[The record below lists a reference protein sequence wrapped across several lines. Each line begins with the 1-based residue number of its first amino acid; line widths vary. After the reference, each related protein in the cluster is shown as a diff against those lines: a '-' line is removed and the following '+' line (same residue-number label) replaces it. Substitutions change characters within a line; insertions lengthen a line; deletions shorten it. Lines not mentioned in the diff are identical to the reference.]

1 METDYSYQ
9 QEPIGSWLA
18 PDFDQLLIWASETG
32 ASDIN
37 LVPNAPV
44 WARLHGKW
52 LMVTQ
57 NVISS
62 DEIMGIIDS
71 ISSNPSASAMLKG
84 GEDLDFA
91 YEIKLNKLERIRFR
105 ANATACKDGFVI
117 GASLVMRTMPSLP
130 PRLEELNVEEEILSA
145 AFPNNGLVLVTGVM
159 GSGKSTLLASILRHV
174 RETQPRHV
182 LTYEHPI
189 EFDLMSVE
197 NPAGPLVQTEIP
209 VHLADFQ
216 RTSKNAARRA
226 ADVILVGESRDRET
240 LRGMIEAA
248 EIGVAAYSTVH
259 TRSVA
264 ETASRII
271 NVFPDSMQHQ
281 IASTLISSLRLIIQ
295 QRLLPCKNGGR
306 VPVKE
311 WLVFDSALRNT
322 LFDTRMTDLIPTIR
336 RMVEKYGETLLE
348 NAEKKFKQGLI
359 HEQDLNAIK
368 HEQEAL
374 EYVA

>member
-1 METDYSYQ
+1 MDTDCTYK
-9 QEPIGSWLA
+9 QEPIGSWL
-18 PDFDQLLIWASETG
+18 PQDFDGLLIWASGLG

-37 LVPNAPV
+37 LLPNSPIWV
-44 WARLHGKW
+44 RIHGQW
-52 LMVTQ
+52 QTITQ
-57 NVISS
+57 NILAS
-62 DEIMGIIDS
+62 DEIMGLVDS

-91 YEIKLNKLERIRFR
+91 YEIKLNKIDRIRFR
-105 ANATACKDGFVI
+105 ANATACRDGFAI

-130 PRLEELNVEEEILSA
+130 PKLSELQVEQQIFKA

-159 GSGKSTLLASILRHV
+159 GSGKSTLLASILRHI

-189 EFDLMSVE
+189 EFDLMSLQ
-197 NPAGPLVQTEIP
+197 NPKGPLVQTEIP
-209 VHLADFQ
+209 VHLSSFQ

-264 ETASRII
+264 ETPSRII
-271 NVFPDSMQHQ
+271 NVFPDTMQHQ
-281 IASTLISSLRLIIQ
+281 VASTLISSLRLIVQ
-295 QRLLPCKNGGR
+295 QRLLPCTKGGR

-311 WLVFDSALRNT
+311 WLVFDSSLRNQ
-322 LFDTRMTDLIPTIR
+322 LFDTPITQFIPTIR
-336 RMVEKYGETLLE
+336 QMVEIHGETLLS
-348 NAEKKFKQGLI
+348 NAQKKYDAGLI
-359 HEQDLNAIK
+359 SKDDFAAIQ

-374 EYVA
+374 KHVA